1 MFIIIL
7 DSLPLL
13 TGISL
18 YQRQVKNEVPDVS
31 EAPDNSVPKIL
42 VVDDDREILK
52 LIAMLLRRIGA
63 DAWTFADGQSA
74 MQRLSEALPDLI
86 ILDLMLP
93 DIDGLQ
99 ILQHVRDQERFSHVP
114 VLILS
119 AKADPETIRAGLD
132 LGADGYITKPYIANT
147 LIDKVR
153 LMLQSKR
160 HGKTQAEPPMR

>member
-1 MFIIIL
+1 M
-7 DSLPLL
+7 
-13 TGISL
+13 
-18 YQRQVKNEVPDVS
+18 S
-31 EAPDNSVPKIL
+31 EAPDLSVPKIL
-42 VVDDDREILK
+42 VVDDDHEILK

-63 DAWTFADGQSA
+63 EAWVFEDGESA
-74 MQRLSEALPDLI
+74 LQRLNQTKPDLI

-99 ILQHVRDQERFSHVP
+99 ILQEVRAQDRLRHVP

-119 AKADPETIRAGLD
+119 AKADPDTIREGLD

-153 LMLQSKR
+153 LMLQSER
-160 HGKTQAEPPMR
+160 HGKPYVEPPTK

>member
-1 MFIIIL
+1 M
-7 DSLPLL
+7 
-13 TGISL
+13 
-18 YQRQVKNEVPDVS
+18 NEVPDVS

-42 VVDDDREILK
+42 VVDDDHEILK

-63 DAWTFADGQSA
+63 EAWTFPDGQSA
-74 MQRLSEALPDLI
+74 LQRLSQTVPDLI

-93 DIDGLQ
+93 DVDGLQ
-99 ILQHVRDQERFSHVP
+99 ILQQVRAQDQFRQVP

-119 AKADPETIRAGLD
+119 AKADPDTIRKGLD

-153 LMLQSKR
+153 LMLQSER
-160 HGKTQAEPPMR
+160 YGRPHVQPPTD

>member
-1 MFIIIL
+1 
-7 DSLPLL
+7 
-13 TGISL
+13 
-18 YQRQVKNEVPDVS
+18 VS
-31 EAPDNSVPKIL
+31 EAPEHTVPKIV
-42 VVDDDREILK
+42 VVDDDHEILK

-63 DAWTFADGQSA
+63 EAWTFYDGRA
-74 MQRLSEALPDLI
+74 ALKYLAAQTPDLI

-99 ILQHVRDQERFSHVP
+99 ILRQLRAQQEFDRVP

-119 AKADPETIRAGLD
+119 AKADPDTIRDGLD

-153 LMLQSKR
+153 LMLLSGR
-160 HGKTQAEPPMR
+160 HARPRSEPPSSSDSR

>member
-1 MFIIIL
+1 M
-7 DSLPLL
+7 
-13 TGISL
+13 
-18 YQRQVKNEVPDVS
+18 NEVPDVS

-42 VVDDDREILK
+42 VVDDDHEILK

-63 DAWTFADGQSA
+63 EAWTFPDGQSA
-74 MQRLSEALPDLI
+74 LQRLSQTVPDLI

-93 DIDGLQ
+93 DVDGLE
-99 ILQHVRDQERFSHVP
+99 ILQQVRAQEQFRHVP

-119 AKADPETIRAGLD
+119 AKADPDTIRKGLD

-153 LMLQSKR
+153 LMLQSER
-160 HGKTQAEPPMR
+160 HGRPRAEPPTT

>member
-1 MFIIIL
+1 M
-7 DSLPLL
+7 
-13 TGISL
+13 
-18 YQRQVKNEVPDVS
+18 NEVTEVS
-31 EAPDNSVPKIL
+31 EAPDHTVPKIV
-42 VVDDDREILK
+42 VVDDDHEILK

-63 DAWTFADGQSA
+63 EAWTFYDG
-74 MQRLSEALPDLI
+74 RTALHYLTKECPDLV

-99 ILQHVRDQERFSHVP
+99 ILRQLRTQTQFDRVP

-119 AKADPETIRAGLD
+119 AKADPDTIREGLD

-153 LMLQSKR
+153 LMLQSER
-160 HGKTQAEPPMR
+160 HSGARSEPPSAPGTK

>member
-1 MFIIIL
+1 M
-7 DSLPLL
+7 
-13 TGISL
+13 
-18 YQRQVKNEVPDVS
+18 NEVPDVS

-42 VVDDDREILK
+42 VVDDDHEILK

-63 DAWTFADGQSA
+63 EAWTFPDGQSA
-74 MQRLSEALPDLI
+74 LQRLDQTVPDLI

-93 DIDGLQ
+93 DVDGLQ
-99 ILQHVRDQERFSHVP
+99 ILQQVRAQDQFRHVP

-119 AKADPETIRAGLD
+119 AKADPDTIRKGLD

-153 LMLQSKR
+153 LMLQSER
-160 HGKTQAEPPMR
+160 YGRPQVQPPTD

>member
-1 MFIIIL
+1 M
-7 DSLPLL
+7 
-13 TGISL
+13 
-18 YQRQVKNEVPDVS
+18 NEVPDVS

-42 VVDDDREILK
+42 VVDDDHEILK

-63 DAWTFADGQSA
+63 EAWTFPDGQSA
-74 MQRLSEALPDLI
+74 LQRLNQTVPDLI

-93 DIDGLQ
+93 DVDGLQ
-99 ILQHVRDQERFSHVP
+99 ILQQVRAQEQFKHVP

-119 AKADPETIRAGLD
+119 AKADPDTIRRGLD

-153 LMLQSKR
+153 LMLQSER
-160 HGKTQAEPPMR
+160 YGRPHAEPPTD

>member
-1 MFIIIL
+1 VI
-7 DSLPLL
+7 
-13 TGISL
+13 
-18 YQRQVKNEVPDVS
+18 NEVPDVS

-42 VVDDDREILK
+42 VVDDDHEILK

-63 DAWTFADGQSA
+63 EAWTFADGESA
-74 MQRLSEALPDLI
+74 LQRLGQTMPDLI

-93 DIDGLQ
+93 DIDGLR
-99 ILQHVRDQERFSHVP
+99 ILEQVRAQERLSHVP

-119 AKADPETIRAGLD
+119 AKADPGTIREGLD

-153 LMLQSKR
+153 LMLQSER
-160 HGKTQAEPPMR
+160 QGKPHAEPPMN

>member
-1 MFIIIL
+1 M
-7 DSLPLL
+7 
-13 TGISL
+13 
-18 YQRQVKNEVPDVS
+18 S

-42 VVDDDREILK
+42 VVDDDHEILK

-63 DAWTFADGQSA
+63 EAWTFPDGQSA
-74 MQRLSEALPDLI
+74 LQRLSQTVPDLI

-93 DIDGLQ
+93 DVDGLQ
-99 ILQHVRDQERFSHVP
+99 ILQQVRAQEQFRHVP

-119 AKADPETIRAGLD
+119 AKADPDTIRKGLD

-153 LMLQSKR
+153 LMLQSER
-160 HGKTQAEPPMR
+160 HGKSHAEPPMN